1 MKIVKW
7 FNEDEVKGSIDEWL
21 KKFDSDSLDGAK
33 DALLFYKAIGE
44 AIVLSKQ
51 SDDDDKKELSEI
63 IGDDIEEYGSLAYFI
78 EIRGHP
84 EKIVMTMKPDEM
96 KIGLWE
102 GDYEPLPDCKQ
113 NVYMEMTPACSLK
126 ILKGNPN
133 TDAEFFAGD
142 LTVKGPL
149 KLATKPRD
157 WIAAYFDF
165 VEREP
170 VD

>member
-1 MKIVKW
+1 MKITKW
-7 FNEDEVKGSIDEWL
+7 FSEDEIKGSIEKWL

-33 DALLFYKAIGE
+33 DALLYYMALGE
-44 AIVLSKQ
+44 AIALSKE
-51 SDDDDKKELSEI
+51 SDDEDKQELAEI
-63 IGDDIEEYGSLAYFI
+63 IEDDIEEYESLAYFI
-78 EIRGHP
+78 EVRGHP
-84 EKIVMTMKPDEM
+84 EKIVMTMKEDEM

-102 GDYEPLPDCKQ
+102 GEYEPLPDYKQ
-113 NVYMEMTPACSLK
+113 NVYMEMTPECSLK
-126 ILKGNPN
+126 ILKGDPN

-157 WIAAYFDF
+157 WIAAFFDF

-170 VD
+170 KD